1 MDEREALRLLAEIIH
16 GAGDAVGLVE
26 VATFGG
32 GDLGIP
38 GIKVEDAA
46 GAKFF
51 LVRDLTGPV
60 RSRPGFPYPVPPR
73 SVVQR

>member
-1 MDEREALRLLAEIIH
+1 MDEQEALRLLAEIIH
-16 GAGDAVGLVE
+16 GASDAADLVE

-38 GIKVEDAA
+38 GIRVEDAA

-51 LVRDLTGPV
+51 LVPDLTGTAT
-60 RSRPGFPYPVPPR
+60 PR
-73 SVVQR
+73 